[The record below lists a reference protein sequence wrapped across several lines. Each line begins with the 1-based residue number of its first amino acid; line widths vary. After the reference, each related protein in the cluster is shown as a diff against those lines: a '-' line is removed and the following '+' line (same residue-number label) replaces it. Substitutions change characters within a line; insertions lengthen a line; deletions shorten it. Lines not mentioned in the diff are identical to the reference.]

1 MASIR
6 SRTRRDGTSY
16 WQVLYRNNSRQS
28 SLSFDD
34 EKPAIRFK
42 ALVEKVGPDR
52 AEATMSIN
60 RADAGETTLTQW
72 CTEHIDKLTGIEGGT
87 IEDYRRYLR
96 RDIEGDI
103 GDLPLSAVD
112 EDAVAAWV
120 KTLKR
125 KGNGGKTI
133 ANKHGFLS
141 SAMKSAVRAGKV
153 TTNPCEGT
161 RLPAPE
167 VSDDVFLTKGDVA
180 KLIDG
185 VPEEWRLFTRWLVAT
200 GMRFGEAT
208 AITVGDIDKAAG
220 TARINKAWKYTGT
233 SASRLSI
240 PKSKKSRRT
249 INVPASVIDE
259 LDLTRPKSELLFP
272 DPDRGGRITHARFR
286 TPFRKGAELLDP
298 RPTPHDMRH
307 TCASWMVQAGIPL
320 PVVQAHLG
328 HESITTTIAVYTH
341 IDRSQA
347 ALAADAIGEMLG

>member
-1 MASIR
+1 MYR
-6 SRTRRDGTSY
+6 SGG
-16 WQVLYRNNSRQS
+16 RQS

-34 EKPAIRFK
+34 EKPATRFK
-42 ALVEKVGPDR
+42 SLVEKIGAER
-52 AEATMSIN
+52 AEKTVGIN
-60 RADAGETTLTQW
+60 RDETGETTLSQW
-72 CTEHIDKLTGIEGGT
+72 CQEHIDRLTGVEGGT

-96 RDIEGDI
+96 RDIDGEI
-103 GDLPLSAVD
+103 GDLPLSAVTD
-112 EDAVAAWV
+112 DAVSAWV

-125 KGNGGKTI
+125 KKNGGKTI

-141 SAMKSAVRAGKV
+141 AVMKSAVRAGKV
-153 TTNPCEGT
+153 ATNPCEGT
-161 RLPAPE
+161 RLPRPE
-167 VSDDVFLTKGDVA
+167 SSDDVFLTKDDVA

-185 VPEEWRLFTRWLVAT
+185 VPEDWRLFTRWLVAT

-208 AITVGDIDKAAG
+208 AITVGDIDKANS

-249 INVPASVIDE
+249 INVPASVISE
-259 LDLTRPKSELLFP
+259 LDLSRPKSALLFP
-272 DPDRGGRITHARFR
+272 DPDPDRDGRITHARFR
-286 TPFRKGAELLDP
+286 APFRKGAELLDP
-298 RPTPHDMRH
+298 RPTPHDLRH
-307 TCASWMVQAGIPL
+307 TCASWMVAAGVPL

-347 ALAADAIGEMLG
+347 VLAADAVGKMLA